1 MSPET
6 AQANPSQPL
15 LTVAGLVKR
24 FGGFRALDGLT
35 FDLKPGEILGLV
47 GPNGSGKT
55 TCINVISGLYA
66 PDGGSIT
73 FEGEPIGGL
82 PPHRIVHRGI
92 NRSFQV
98 PKPFLTLTV
107 RENIEVANAYGRNRA
122 GQVDVDR
129 LLDSLDL
136 GGLAE
141 RRAAELNSAQQKM
154 LDLARALATG
164 PRLLLVD
171 ELAAGLNPEELE
183 RVAQRL
189 LELARSGIALLV
201 VEHLMGF
208 IDQITDRVI
217 VMNAGKEIF
226 EGVMADAVRDQ
237 RVVEVF
243 LGGEK

>member
-1 MSPET
+1 MSPE
-6 AQANPSQPL
+6 PQPL
-15 LTVAGLVKR
+15 LAVKGLVKR
-24 FGGFRALDGLT
+24 FGGFRALDELN

-55 TCINVISGLYA
+55 TCINVISGLYRPEA
-66 PDGGSIT
+66 GEVY
-73 FEGEPIGGL
+73 FEGRPIAGL
-82 PPHRIVHRGI
+82 PSHRLVHLGI
-92 NRSFQV
+92 NRTFQI
-98 PKPFLTLTV
+98 PKPFLTLSV
-107 RENIEVANAYGRNRA
+107 RQNVEIAIAYGRHSQ
-122 GQVDVDR
+122 GPVDAEALLGSLELAALVDR
-129 LLDSLDL
+129 P
-136 GGLAE
+136 
-141 RRAAELNSAQQKM
+141 AAELNSAQQKM

-171 ELAAGLNPEELE
+171 ELAAGLNPAELE

-189 LELARSGIALLV
+189 EELARSGIALLV

-226 EGVMADAVRDQ
+226 EGVLADAVKNP

-243 LGGEK
+243 LGGEDAA